1 MIPAPFEY
9 HRPESISEALTL
21 LKRHG
26 SEARVLAGGHSL
38 IPMMR
43 LRFAQP
49 AHLIDLQALKI
60 IKGISESGAEI
71 KIGALTTQSEVMGSA
86 LIAAKAPILHEAIMQ
101 IADPQV
107 RSCGT
112 VGGNVANGDPGNDL
126 PAVMMALNANFVLQ
140 GPGGERVVPART
152 FYKGVFE
159 TALAA
164 DEILTEI
171 RFPAAGPGH
180 GSAYTKLKRKVG
192 DYATA
197 AAAVVLTMK
206 DGACVNA
213 AIALTNVAATAI
225 FAEAAAKAL
234 VGSKLDQATIAKAAK
249 AAMSIADPAAD
260 MHGPVE
266 YRKHMTAVVT
276 QRAIEAARDR
286 AAQAKG

>member
-1 MIPAPFEY
+1 
-9 HRPESISEALTL
+9 
-21 LKRHG
+21 
-26 SEARVLAGGHSL
+26 
-38 IPMMR
+38 MMR

-49 AHLIDLQALKI
+49 AHLIDLQALKT
-60 IKGISESGAEI
+60 IKGISEKGGEI
-71 KIGALTTQSEVMGSA
+71 RIGALTTQSEVLGSA
-86 LIAAKAPILHEAIMQ
+86 LVAAKAPILHEAILQ

-126 PAVMMALNANFVLQ
+126 PAVMMALNASYVLQ
-140 GPGGERVVPART
+140 GPGGERVVAARA
-152 FYKGVFE
+152 FYKSVFE

-171 RFPAAGPGH
+171 RIPASAPGH
-180 GSAYTKLKRKVG
+180 GSAYVKLKRKVG

-197 AAAVVLTMK
+197 AAAVVLAMK
-206 DGACVNA
+206 DGACTSA
-213 AIALTNVAATAI
+213 AIALTNVAATPL
-225 FAEAAAKAL
+225 FADAAAKAL
-234 VGSKLDQATIAKAAK
+234 VGSKLDQAAIAKAAS
-249 AAMSIADPAAD
+249 AAMSIADPSAD

-286 AAQAKG
+286 AAKVKG